1 MLEFGDFVKEIDWI
15 VVYHLFNIPMDSRKN
30 HMSMVTAYHIEQF
43 KRDGYFILESAIPP
57 DMLELLREEC
67 MRYIAIADREME
79 AKGLQKSGIN
89 HYKKR
94 YFVANRSVDSP
105 IMTQFLYSELMVE
118 ITRATLGEQVY
129 LFNEQ
134 YVVKAAD
141 TDTKFNWHQ
150 DSGYIGHY
158 HAPYLSCWC
167 ALDDMTE
174 ENGTIYVLPYGRDG
188 RNSADE
194 LIEHKMDDAT
204 NDKVGYTGDDPG
216 DPALVPAGSI
226 VVFSSRTFHRS
237 GANQTDNYRRSYLAQ
252 YSAEPIMNK
261 DNTSYQFRAECVVSD
276 GQRVTPVPM

>member
-1 MLEFGDFVKEIDWI
+1 MPIVTKDHID
-15 VVYHLFNIPMDSRKN
+15 
-30 HMSMVTAYHIEQF
+30 QF
-43 KRDGYFILESAIPP
+43 KRDGYFILKSVIPQDVLESLQ
-57 DMLELLREEC
+57 DEC
-67 MRYIAIADREME
+67 MRYIAIADQEME

-94 YFVANRSVDSP
+94 YFVANRNADSP
-105 IMTQFLYSELMVE
+105 IMTRFLYSELMAE
-118 ITRATLGEQVY
+118 ITRATLGDQVY

-174 ENGTIYVLPYGRDG
+174 KNGTIYVLPYGRDG
-188 RNSADE
+188 RNSAEE
-194 LIEHKMDDAT
+194 LIDHALDDAT
-204 NDKVGYTGDDPG
+204 NDKIGYKGDDPG
-216 DPALVPAGSI
+216 DPALVPAGTI

-237 GANQTDNYRRSYLAQ
+237 GANTTDNYRRSYLVQ
-252 YSAEPIMNK
+252 YSTEPIMNK
-261 DNTSYQFRAECVVSD
+261 DNTDYFLRAEPVLID
-276 GQRVTPVPM
+276 GKRVTPEMI